1 MEDNLLNYIDFT
13 SITEDFDRKYGDI
26 SPYQTANL
34 EELLKQFIDQN
45 SEGFSL

>member
-13 SITEDFDRKYGDI
+13 SITEDFDLKHGDI
-26 SPYQTANL
+26 SPYQTAKL

-45 SEGFSL
+45 SEGFIK